1 MSAAINYEKHI
12 KSLTLKYQRKN
23 MNTKKDNLL
32 RIRISTSDKQRIIK
46 DAKHQQK
53 TISSYVRG
61 ELVNKLDKHEQREL

>member
-1 MSAAINYEKHI
+1 
-12 KSLTLKYQRKN
+12 

-46 DAKHQQK
+46 DANHQQK

-61 ELVNKLDKHEQREL
+61 ELVNKLDKHEQRKI

>member
-1 MSAAINYEKHI
+1 
-12 KSLTLKYQRKN
+12 
-23 MNTKKDNLL
+23 MNTKKDDLL

-61 ELVNKLDKHEQREL
+61 ELVNKLDKHEQKEL